1 MSKTLAIIGCGH
13 LGMQIAHIAIS
24 DGHYTN
30 VVFFDDLTTHKEV
43 NNYAVLGTT
52 AAIEEC
58 YKNSRF
64 DELII
69 GIGYKHLVAKKAFYE
84 GFKGAVPFATL
95 IHSTCWVDPTAVVKE
110 GSVVYPNC
118 CIDAEAVIEANTI
131 VNLSCTIA
139 HNSVIGKHSFVAPG
153 VTISGFAT
161 IGELC
166 MVGAGTTVIDNITIT
181 PGTTTGGGTVVIKDI
196 ENQGL
201 YVGNPA
207 RFIR

>member
-13 LGMQIAHIAIS
+13 LGMQIAHISIS

-30 VVFFDDLTTHKEV
+30 VVFFDDFTTHKDV
-43 NNYAVLGTT
+43 NGYSVLGTT
-52 AAIEEC
+52 ADIEQC
-58 YKNSRF
+58 YKHNKF
-64 DELII
+64 DDLII
-69 GIGYKHLVAKKAFYE
+69 GIGYKHPEAKKAFYE
-84 GFKGAVPFATL
+84 RFNKTVQFATI
-95 IHSTCWVDPTAVVKE
+95 IHSTCWADPTAVIKE
-110 GSVVYPNC
+110 GCVLYPNC

-139 HNSVIGKHSFVAPG
+139 HNSVIGKHGFIAPG
-153 VTISGFAT
+153 VTISGFVT

-166 MVGAGTTVIDNITIT
+166 MIGAGTTVIDNITIT
-181 PGTTTGGGTVVIKDI
+181 PGTITGAGTVVIKDI
-196 ENQGL
+196 ENKGL